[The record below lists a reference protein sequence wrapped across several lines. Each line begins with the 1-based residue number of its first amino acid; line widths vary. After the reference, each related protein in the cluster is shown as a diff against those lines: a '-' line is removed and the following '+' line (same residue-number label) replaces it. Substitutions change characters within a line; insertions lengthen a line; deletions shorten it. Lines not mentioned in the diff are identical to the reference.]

1 MDKDKDYEK
10 RRETKKVNNKEPHQ
24 MFIKHVWQWSPASSP
39 LQ

>member
-24 MFIKHVWQWSPASSP
+24 MFIKHV
-39 LQ
+39 